1 MGDLALPQKLA
12 AALKPTVRGEIRFD
26 DLARSL
32 YATDASPYEIL
43 PYGVVIP
50 KTPEDVRVVLEVAR
64 EFSVPVLPRGGGT
77 SLAGQTVGMA
87 IVVDFSKYM
96 NQIVSFDLENRTV
109 RVQPGIVRDELNKF
123 LAPHNL
129 HFTPDITPTNRAN
142 VGGMIGNN
150 SSGTRSIKYG
160 KTIDQV
166 LSLIHI

>member
-12 AALKPTVRGEIRFD
+12 AALKPNVRGEIRFD

-96 NQIVSFDLENRTV
+96 NQIV
-109 RVQPGIVRDELNKF
+109 
-123 LAPHNL
+123 
-129 HFTPDITPTNRAN
+129 
-142 VGGMIGNN
+142 
-150 SSGTRSIKYG
+150 
-160 KTIDQV
+160 
-166 LSLIHI
+166 